1 MAPSKSSILWQND
14 RKTVVLLDLPRS
26 IEEAQVPLSQLT
38 PGNGDPPIKL
48 RRLVSALPPA
58 CPFPTPE
65 PKNAGGSEPPTA
77 SPSAQVAE
85 LMTQAA
91 VESALEEI
99 NASYDGPWCLPR
111 VLTNPAVPRKP
122 SPTSPRA
129 TAPVAAAATRRT
141 TATANNNPPTNNHA
155 SPFHPPL
162 PSSQDYH
169 LPPNAHPLPFTIPPT
184 SLPPPP
190 ATTPTPTS
198 PHQEQ
203 AEEEP
208 CPLTTAT
215 PPSHFNLILLDPPWP
230 NRSAKRKRTGAGA
243 YTPAADLASVR
254 SMLLHRVPVASRLK
268 PGGLVGV
275 WVTNRAGV
283 GEVLT
288 GRGHGHGHGQGGGG
302 YGVGGGGGAGGVF
315 AAWGVE
321 VVGEWTWLKVT
332 GRGEPVVPVGSQ
344 WRRPWERLVIGRKKG
359 GGGSGTGPVEG
370 KVIVAVPDVHSR
382 KPNLRGLFEELL
394 PERYEALE
402 VFARNLTA
410 GWWAWGDEVLLFQ
423 RRECWVEG
431 DEGEG
436 GGDDEDIGEGNDEV
450 DGEDAGT

>member
-1 MAPSKSSILWQND
+1 MAPSSSPSSILWQND

-26 IEEAQVPLSQLT
+26 IEEAQVPSSQLT

-65 PKNAGGSEPPTA
+65 PKKAGGSEPPTA

-99 NASYDGPWCLPR
+99 NTSYDGPWCLPR
-111 VLTNPAVPRKP
+111 ILTNPEVHQQP

-129 TAPVAAAATRRT
+129 TLQVAAAATT
-141 TATANNNPPTNNHA
+141 NNNPPTTDYK
-155 SPFHPPL
+155 P
-162 PSSQDYH
+162 QDYH
-169 LPPNAHPLPFTIPPT
+169 LPPSTYPLPTTIPPT
-184 SLPPPP
+184 PPSL
-190 ATTPTPTS
+190 S
-198 PHQEQ
+198 Q
-203 AEEEP
+203 P
-208 CPLTTAT
+208 CPLTTTT
-215 PPSHFNLILLDPPWP
+215 PPNFFHLMLLDPPWP
-230 NRSAKRKRTGAGA
+230 NRSAKRKRRGAGA
-243 YTPAADLASVR
+243 YTPAADTAAVR
-254 SMLLHRVPVASRLK
+254 ALLHRVPVASRLK

-275 WVTNRAGV
+275 WVTNKERFGAL
-283 GEVLT
+283 LT
-288 GRGHGHGHGQGGGG
+288 GAGGG
-302 YGVGGGGGAGGVF
+302 GGVF
-315 AAWGVE
+315 AAWGVD

-332 GRGEPVVPVGSQ
+332 SRGEPVVSVESR
-344 WRRPWERLVIGRKKG
+344 WRRPWERLVIGWKRG
-359 GGGSGTGPVEG
+359 GDGGSGNGSGTGPVEG

-423 RRECWVEG
+423 RKECWVEG
-431 DEGEG
+431 GEEEA
-436 GGDDEDIGEGNDEV
+436 GDDTVVGEGNDKTD
-450 DGEDAGT
+450 DGEADDEDAGT